1 MPFPK
6 KKRQAESE
14 GEEEPQVTKKSKS
27 KASQPAKGTLTQG
40 KDAEGNP
47 FWEIGNNRRIGFSE
61 FKGTTLVNIRE
72 FYTAPNGELKP
83 GKKGISLTLEQYKA
97 LLRVLPELNAS
108 LQAEGHDVGSLPS
121 GPGGTE
127 EAAAAS
133 SKSTKAK
140 KPKRSNIDAT
150 SEEDEGDQEEEEG
163 DE

>member
-6 KKRQAESE
+6 KKRQIESE
-14 GEEEPQVTKKSKS
+14 AEEEPQVTKKSKS
-27 KASQPAKGTLTQG
+27 KASQSAKGTLTQG

-47 FWEIGNNRRIGFSE
+47 YWEIGKNRRIGFSE
-61 FKGTTLVNIRE
+61 FKGSTLVNIRE

-97 LLRVLPELNAS
+97 LLKVLPELNAS

-121 GPGGTE
+121 GPGGTDE
-127 EAAAAS
+127 AAS
-133 SKSTKAK
+133 SKATKAN

-150 SEEDEGDQEEEEG
+150 SEEDEGDQEEEEEG